1 MSFYED
7 DMMSSPSK
15 ISQGIETETETDI
28 EILVGGLN
36 DLVVNLK
43 KFLKLSVAS

>member
-15 ISQGIETETETDI
+15 ISQGTVTEI
-28 EILVGGLN
+28 EIIVGGLD
-36 DLVVNLK
+36 DLEINLK